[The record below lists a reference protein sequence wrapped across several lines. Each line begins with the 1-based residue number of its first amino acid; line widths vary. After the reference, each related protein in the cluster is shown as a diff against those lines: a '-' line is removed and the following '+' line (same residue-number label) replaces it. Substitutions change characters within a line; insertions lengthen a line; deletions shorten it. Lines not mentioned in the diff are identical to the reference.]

1 MNMDVERQLGSVAE
15 AAAATWSALGHA
27 TTGVASTIPKTNC
40 TRNPNQNHN
49 VSAHSLG
56 KYGREG
62 EREHRCVCVCVCTR
76 PYLFHF
82 YATLRFVGIFCRLTV
97 RLFVE
102 FAASRD
108 GFLALSHTLSL
119 SLSALLSFRVPA
131 CLLDFTSFSATS
143 SRYAVTKEG
152 FKSHSALRCFA

>member
-1 MNMDVERQLGSVAE
+1 MWRGSWGQWQRQQLLLGYMKR
-15 AAAATWSALGHA
+15 LGA
-27 TTGVASTIPKTNC
+27 CNYSGVASTIPKTNC

-49 VSAHSLG
+49 VSAHLLG
-56 KYGREG
+56 EY
-62 EREHRCVCVCVCTR
+62 ERERESALCVCVCTR

-82 YATLRFVGIFCRLTV
+82 YATLRFVGIFRRLTV

-108 GFLALSHTLSL
+108 GFLSL

-152 FKSHSALRCFA
+152 FKSHSALRCSA